1 MAHRTAVV
9 QGVDVSNTPV
19 SKAVGSQHCANAIH
33 RFMREAYWS
42 SETSL
47 ITAFTPWSI
56 VLIDF
61 ISRLGFVSPL
71 FSQDMGFGR
80 LIHRCHHYLKDFI
93 SEALPGIC
101 TSVINNTLGSSFGLR
116 CQVALGIHLV
126 PVNPTNVWSIYVQA
140 YLYCSS
146 SFLEG
151 QKNRSSWT
159 PDWRLF
165 DFRMRAAISRFACLC
180 WVLSFCP

>member
-1 MAHRTAVV
+1 MLATQEHVLAERYVWVNGFLLAW
-9 QGVDVSNTPV
+9 N
-19 SKAVGSQHCANAIH
+19 KAVSSPHCADAIH
-33 RFMREAYWS
+33 RFMREAYWCS
-42 SETSL
+42 GTSP

-80 LIHRCHHYLKDFI
+80 LIHQCHRCHRI
-93 SEALPGIC
+93 N

-116 CQVALGIHLV
+116 CQVALGIHLA

-140 YLYCSS
+140 CLYRSS
-146 SFLEG
+146 AFLDG
-151 QKNRSSWT
+151 KKFRSSWKRG
-159 PDWRLF
+159 WGCF
-165 DFRMRAAISRFACLC
+165 DTRMWAAVANRMFF
-180 WVLSFCP
+180 W